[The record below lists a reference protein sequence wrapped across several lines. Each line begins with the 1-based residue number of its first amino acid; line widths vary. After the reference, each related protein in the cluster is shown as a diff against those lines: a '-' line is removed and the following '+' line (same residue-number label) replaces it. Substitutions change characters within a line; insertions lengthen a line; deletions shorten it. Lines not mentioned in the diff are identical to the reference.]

1 MARPADARGLDPR
14 HALLRERLA
23 RAATAEGAPARA
35 RAWSDATDEERVAAF
50 VELSRIC
57 VEMARASGA
66 KARKPD
72 LPVIRIRSR
81 ES

>member
-1 MARPADARGLDPR
+1 MARPADARGPDPQ
-14 HALLRERLA
+14 HSLLRERLA
-23 RAATAEGAPARA
+23 RAAAAEDTHARA

-57 VEMARASGA
+57 VEIARAGGA
-66 KARKPD
+66 KAHKPD

-81 ES
+81 KS